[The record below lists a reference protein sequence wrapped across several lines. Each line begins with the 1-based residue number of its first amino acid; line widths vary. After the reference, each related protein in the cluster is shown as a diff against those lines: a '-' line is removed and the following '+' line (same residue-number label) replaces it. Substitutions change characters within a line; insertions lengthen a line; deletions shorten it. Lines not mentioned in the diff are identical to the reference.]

1 MLKNYLTTAW
11 MNLIR
16 NKVHTAINLAG
27 LSVGLTCG
35 LLILLWVQNELVM
48 DVPPVN
54 RERVYA
60 VYDREFFEHVP
71 SGSYNTPGPLAGE
84 VKKELP
90 EVEEAASMEDQNA
103 DHTFQVPG
111 KLLKLSGAHASADIF
126 GVLGYPLV
134 RGTVRTAL
142 RDPVSMAI
150 SEKMAGE
157 LFGGVDNAMGK
168 TVRYENRKDLTVTAV
183 FKDPGARYSR
193 KFDYLINWDTYL
205 ADHPGVGSWDNTGPM
220 TFLLLRADADPAAVG
235 KKLMNFMA
243 KFITENDRY
252 RVESRLQRY
261 DEVYLRS
268 VFTNGMP
275 TGGRIAYVHLFS
287 IVAAFI
293 LLMACVNFMNLTT
306 ARSVRR
312 AREIGVRKVMGAARL
327 ALVGQFIGESFLL
340 TVLAAVVSVALM
352 GMILPLF
359 NYVTQKELVLPFG
372 EAGFWLRLVLL
383 TVVTGFVAGSYPA
396 LFLSGFKP
404 VVVLKGRLA
413 LGAGAVWFRK
423 GLVVF
428 QFVLSTVLII
438 ATIVVSRQVKY
449 IQRMDLG
456 YDRENLVYIPI
467 EGEMAQKYRLF
478 KEQALKLSGVAA
490 VSHISVAPTSI
501 DNTTTAIDWD
511 GKRPDQQASF
521 AVASVGYDFVP
532 TMKLRLSAGRDFS
545 KDFPRDQYGFI
556 VNEAAAAEF
565 GYADPVGRSI
575 TMWGGK
581 GTIIGLV
588 KDFHFTSVHDPM
600 MPLIVYFERNDMNG
614 GQLLVRIK
622 PGQTRVALAGLEGI
636 WRGVNPAFPF
646 TYAFSD
652 ERYRQLYQSEEVVG
666 RLADIFAVLAIF
678 ISCLGLLGLAM
689 FTAEQ
694 RLKEIGIRK
703 VLGAGV
709 WPLFGLLS
717 AEFFEL
723 IGIALLIAA
732 PLGWYGMR
740 QWLESY
746 VYYTNMPWWVFV
758 LAAGLVLVIAL
769 VTVSFQAVRATFVN
783 PIKSLRSE

>member
-1 MLKNYLTTAW
+1 MLRHYLKTAW
-11 MNLIR
+11 MNLVR
-16 NKVHTAINLAG
+16 NKAHTAINLTG
-27 LSVGLTCG
+27 LAVGLTCG
-35 LLILLWVQNELVM
+35 LLILLWVQNELAM

-71 SGSYNTPGPLAGE
+71 SGSYNTSGPLAWE
-84 VKKELP
+84 VKKQLP
-90 EVEEAASMEDQNA
+90 EVEMAASMEEENA

-111 KLLKLSGAHASADIF
+111 KLLKLSGAHASAEIF
-126 GVLGYPLV
+126 GILGYPLV
-134 RGTVRTAL
+134 TGTVQMAL
-142 RDPVSMAI
+142 RDPVSIAI

-157 LFGGVDNAMGK
+157 LFGGADNAMGK
-168 TVRYENRKDLTVTAV
+168 TVRYEDKKDLKVTAV
-183 FKDPGARYSR
+183 FRDLGEHYSR

-205 ADHPGVGSWDNTGPM
+205 VEHPGVGSWQNTGPM
-220 TFLLLRADADPAAVG
+220 TLLLLRADANPAAVER
-235 KKLMNFMA
+235 KLMHFMG
-243 KFITENDRY
+243 KFITEDDRY
-252 RVESRLQRY
+252 RVESLLQRY
-261 DEVYLRS
+261 DEVYLHS
-268 VFTNGMP
+268 VFVNGVP
-275 TGGRIAYVHLFS
+275 VGGRIAYVHLFS

-312 AREIGVRKVMGAARL
+312 AREIGVRKVMGAARMV
-327 ALVGQFIGESFLL
+327 LVRQFMGESLLL
-340 TVLAAVVSVALM
+340 TVLAVAVSLVLM
-352 GMILPLF
+352 GMVLPLF
-359 NYVTQKELVLPFG
+359 NYVTQKKLVLPFG
-372 EAGFWLRLVLL
+372 EVGFWLRVVLL
-383 TVVTGFVAGSYPA
+383 TIVTGFVAGSYPA
-396 LFLSGFKP
+396 LYLSGFRP

-428 QFVLSTVLII
+428 QFVLSAVLIV
-438 ATIVVSRQVKY
+438 ATIIVSRQVNY

-467 EGEMAQKYRLF
+467 EGEMAKQYRLF
-478 KEQALKLSGVAA
+478 KEQALKLPGVAA
-490 VSHISVAPTSI
+490 VSHISVAPTAI
-501 DNTTTAIDWD
+501 DNTTTSIEWD

-521 AVASVGYDFVP
+521 AVAAVGYDFVP

-545 KDFPRDQYGFI
+545 RNFPRDAYGFI

-565 GYADPVGRSI
+565 GYANPVGRSI

-581 GTIIGLV
+581 GLIIGLV
-588 KDFHFTSVHDPM
+588 KDFHFASVHDPM

-622 PGQTRVALAGLEGI
+622 PGQTKVALAGLEGI
-636 WRGVNPAFPF
+636 WRGLNPAFPF
-646 TYAFSD
+646 SYAFSD
-652 ERYRQLYQSEEVVG
+652 ERYRQLYRSEEVVG

-694 RLKEIGIRK
+694 RVKEIGIRK

-709 WPLFGLLS
+709 GALFGLLS
-717 AEFFEL
+717 AEFFGL
-723 IGIALLIAA
+723 VGIALLIAA
-732 PLGWYGMR
+732 PLSWYGMR
-740 QWLESY
+740 EWLGGY
-746 VYYTNMPWWVFV
+746 AYHTNMPWWVFV
-758 LAAGLVLVIAL
+758 AAAGLVFVIAL
-769 VTVSFQAVRATFVN
+769 VTVSFQAVRAALVN
-783 PIKSLRSE
+783 PIRSLRSE